1 MQKRQSNQERI
12 ILALLAL
19 LAIGVAGWLISL
31 TLGFAGTLEAKRVIT
46 RNESE
51 PPPIGKVEDAIKR
64 AIDVPKPWVAPM
76 RNNKPV
82 PLNKSVLLALR
93 GEEVIDLFLEEPQL
107 RPPMTNAFLR
117 EHSLEWKSP
126 NVGDLDPDEDGFN
139 NLEEFTKGT
148 NPKNTQQHPP
158 ITDKLFVV
166 ERISKDYRIILKS
179 ASSPHQ
185 VATPDELKKKNWFV
199 DPNALDATG
208 KPDDKARSFGGVG
221 DRFKSLK
228 FERKVIPDPKIGERD
243 VSELTVEEI
252 VTKKNIVLVMGTEQ
266 NLAEY
271 SVKFEFRLKQ
281 VVGLAPVAKEGIFRI
296 PGYEDTT
303 YRVIDILED
312 SAVISPLKP
321 DGTWDKKDEIII
333 KKG

>member
-1 MQKRQSNQERI
+1 MQKRQSNQERV

-31 TLGFAGTLEAKRVIT
+31 TLGFAGTLQAKQVST

-51 PPPIGKVEDAIKR
+51 PPPVVKVEEAIKR
-64 AIDVPKPWVAPM
+64 AIDVPKPWVAPI

-82 PLNKSVLLALR
+82 PLNKSVLLALK
-93 GEEVIDLFLEEPQL
+93 GEEVIDLFLEDPLL
-107 RPPMTNAFLR
+107 RPPMSNAYLR
-117 EHSLEWKSP
+117 ENSLEWNAP

-148 NPKNTQQHPP
+148 KPKSAQSHPP
-158 ITDKLFVV
+158 ITDKLFMV
-166 ERISKDYRIILKS
+166 ERTSKDYRIILKS
-179 ASSPHQ
+179 ASAPHQ

-199 DPNALDATG
+199 DPNAMDSTG
-208 KPDDKARSFGGVG
+208 KADEKARSFGGNG

-228 FERKVIPDPKIGERD
+228 FERKVIPDPRTGEKD
-243 VSELTVEEI
+243 VSELTVEEL
-252 VTKKNIVLVMGTEQ
+252 VTKRNFVLVMGTEL

-281 VVGLAPVAKEGIFRI
+281 VVGLAPVGKDGSFRI
-296 PGYEDTT
+296 PGFEETT
-303 YRVIDILED
+303 YRVVEIQED
-312 SAVISPLKP
+312 NVVISPLKP